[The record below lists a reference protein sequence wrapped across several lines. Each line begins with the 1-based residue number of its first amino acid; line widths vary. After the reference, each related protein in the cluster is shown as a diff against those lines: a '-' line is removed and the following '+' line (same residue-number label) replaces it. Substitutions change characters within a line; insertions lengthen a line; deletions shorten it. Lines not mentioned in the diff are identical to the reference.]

1 MVGTETLKWV
11 EVTLHGEYKNNIAKN
26 VYFGVFEILTNQ
38 NAKTHAKPPLWW
50 INRRI
55 NKYFQCFWACCI
67 QKHENGCKVPLMGK
81 EKKKKEKTCIMN
93 VFQFLRYQN
102 AKTHE
107 QHFVWRYIV
116 SAFHIIRCQNVKI
129 NTKPLIWGNETILQ
143 KRKKK
148 YLLSIFFF
156 LCMLGT
162 KTINNIEVTLYGN
175 PKLIYY
181 KRVFFSVLRRKS
193 LKRMQS
199 NQYEKIE
206 KHYEKGIFW
215 VFLSFLPRKTWK
227 WMQSILY

>member
-1 MVGTETLKWV
+1 MFLSLLHTKTWKWMQS
-11 EVTLHGEYKNNIAKN
+11 T
-26 VYFGVFEILTNQ
+26 F
-38 NAKTHAKPPLWW
+38 
-50 INRRI
+50 
-55 NKYFQCFWACCI
+55 
-67 QKHENGCKVPLMGK
+67 NGKR
-81 EKKKKEKTCIMN
+81 KKKEKTCIMN

-162 KTINNIEVTLYGN
+162 KMLKKNMEIILYGN
-175 PKLIYY
+175 RKQLYQ
-181 KRVFFSVLRRKS
+181 KRVFRLVFHRLRTKT
-193 LKRMQS
+193 LKR
-199 NQYEKIE
+199 I
-206 KHYEKGIFW
+206 
-215 VFLSFLPRKTWK
+215 
-227 WMQSILY
+227 